1 MVGVAENDFSTEGFE
16 YVLRNGFDRARC
28 ADRHEDWG
36 FDGSVRQM
44 ELCAASARICFVEY
58 IELETHKTIVSGRTC
73 AHENGAPAA

>member
-16 YVLRNGFDRARC
+16 YVLRNGFDVPAG

-44 ELCAASARICFVEY
+44 EAVRGVRPHLFC
-58 IELETHKTIVSGRTC
+58 
-73 AHENGAPAA
+73 